1 MLELRSVDL
10 GSSRKLGFLN
20 KYKIKMHLDFKV
32 KFFSFDLSFLSNLEV
47 ILKESFMKDED
58 SSKMLGLPKP
68 ILDSLSFKLDE
79 ISDEKMPAMEL
90 IGPIRL
96 PLKNQH

>member
-1 MLELRSVDL
+1 
-10 GSSRKLGFLN
+10 
-20 KYKIKMHLDFKV
+20 MHLDFKV

-47 ILKESFMKDED
+47 ILKESFPSKVELSSED
-58 SSKMLGLPKP
+58 GSKVLKVLGLPKP
-68 ILDSLSFKLDE
+68 ILDSLSFSLDE
-79 ISDEKMPAMEL
+79 ISEEKMPAMEL